1 MSVQGLVQNHTLEL
15 LRELLFVPP
24 VSVVATFSVI
34 MIVTYALIMTE
45 RLHKTLAALGGAVAT
60 ILAGKYFSAV
70 YSWVPIADCV
80 ISWMQG
86 VPACGKPLLFTDQQV
101 FTEMIDWPT
110 IIIIISLV
118 IIATVASRSGL
129 FEYVCVKVV
138 KMSGGDLKR
147 LFAYLCLVS
156 FVLTAIIGNNPTFII
171 ISALTLTL
179 TRALGVD
186 PRPYV
191 LGEVFVIN
199 AASAST
205 IVGSFVNILVSAHFN
220 LNPGY
225 FLSYVHF
232 IALGAPFAA
241 AYSAMS
247 MVIVQKAFKEEF
259 TVPEGREFATIRAR
273 LLSLD
278 ESTLIENRALFNRM
292 AVLLVLTTIGFVVAG
307 TLNIPLYMV
316 ALVSAF
322 AFLLLSGADPER
334 TLLEVDWG
342 LVVFLVSI
350 FIIVGGVHS
359 TGVLETIGKSLG
371 SLTVGNPL
379 ATIFLTITVSGVLS
393 GVMDNVSVTT
403 ALLYVLTPLS
413 VNAMVLDKVVIW
425 SLIYGAN
432 AGASLTPIGGIPN
445 LLAISILE
453 RDGAPMS
460 WKNFFKIGGP
470 LCLVSFI
477 MGTGLLYGL
486 TSILGWTAMSPE
498 LFLMVLTGFMNMAG
512 VSAGELGLP
521 SWITTLA
528 AYYGY
533 TMPF

>member
-1 MSVQGLVQNHTLEL
+1 MSAQSLSHYLLEL

-110 IIIIISLV
+110 IIIIISLI
-118 IIATVASRSGL
+118 IIAAVASRSGI
-129 FEYVCVKVV
+129 FEYLCIKVV
-138 KMSGGDLKR
+138 KLSGGDLRR
-147 LFAYLCLVS
+147 LFTYLCLLS
-156 FVLTAIIGNNPTFII
+156 FALTAIIGNDPAFII

-186 PRPYV
+186 PRPYI

-199 AASAST
+199 AASTST
-205 IVGSFVNILVSAHFN
+205 LVGSFVNILISAHFN
-220 LNPGY
+220 LNPSY
-225 FLSYVHF
+225 YLSYVHF
-232 IALGAPFAA
+232 MVLGAPFAA
-241 AYSAMS
+241 AYSAAS
-247 MVIVQKAFKEEF
+247 MLIVQRIFREEF
-259 TVPEGREFATIRAR
+259 KAHDERGFELVRAR

-278 ESTLIENRALFNRM
+278 ESTIIEDTHLFKRM
-292 AVLLVLTTIGFVVAG
+292 IILFILTITGFVVAG
-307 TLNIPLYMV
+307 SLNIPLYMV

-322 AFLLLSGADPER
+322 AFLLLSGADPEKV
-334 TLLEVDWG
+334 LQEVDWG

-359 TGVLETIGKSLG
+359 TGVLESIGKSLG
-371 SLTVGNPL
+371 SLTTGNPL
-379 ATIFLTITVSGVLS
+379 ATIFLTMTVSGVLS

-403 ALLYVLTPLS
+403 ALLYVLAPLS
-413 VNAMVLDKVVIW
+413 VNAFVLDKVVVW

-453 RDGAPMS
+453 RNGTPIS
-460 WKNFFKIGGP
+460 WKNFFKIGTP
-470 LCLVSFI
+470 LCLVSFVI
-477 MGTGLLYGL
+477 GTVMLYGL
-486 TSILGWTAMSPE
+486 TTLLGWTSMGPE
-498 LFLMVLTGFMNMAG
+498 VFAMVLAAFMKMAG
-512 VSAGELGLP
+512 VGAEELGLP
-521 SWITTLA
+521 GWVTLLT

-533 TMPF
+533 PIPY